1 MDWAFI
7 GAARA
12 GHRYTTSMHQSKCTS
27 PHDDVVNPLLSMG
40 SCMYIPSSL
49 SQKVLVCYCL
59 LILNLFTGLLCFG
72 AYICTLYDCS
82 PASWM
87 AVRNN
92 RFSVQLL
99 LLPGKYNAF

>member
-12 GHRYTTSMHQSKCTS
+12 GHRYTTGMHQSKCTS

-49 SQKVLVCYCL
+49 SQKVLVYYCL
-59 LILNLFTGLLCFG
+59 LMLNLFTGLLCFG
-72 AYICTLYDCS
+72 PYICT
-82 PASWM
+82 
-87 AVRNN
+87 
-92 RFSVQLL
+92 
-99 LLPGKYNAF
+99 